1 MKTKGASA
9 RLKASVS
16 GLLLAGV
23 LMGGVYSTSAFAQET
38 SKTTWRPVNGEFIV
52 PAGPGAA
59 LDSAARMIVQLL
71 HQHGLV
77 DDMIVVNRPG
87 GNSAIGLNVLD
98 QHVGDGSYVMSFASS
113 LLNNQIIGAL
123 DRDYTDYTPIATLL
137 DEYVAVV
144 VSEKSPY
151 KNIDDLIQAL
161 KKNPGALNIGVAASV
176 GNHIHVGFARPLKEA
191 GVDISKLTII
201 PYKSSAESMTAL
213 IGGHV
218 DVVGATTPNLVAP
231 IQAGSIRALAVGAPK
246 RLTGPLADTPTWIE
260 EGINIVPI
268 SSQGLLGPKG
278 MTPEQLAYW
287 THALDIV
294 VATKEWQ
301 DLMMR
306 NHWSPNYLGP
316 EETRKYREQEFA
328 HSLEILSD
336 LGLAKKQSAKR

>member
-1 MKTKGASA
+1 MKAKGSFA
-9 RLKASVS
+9 RLKASIP
-16 GLLLAGV
+16 GLLLTGMV
-23 LMGGVYSTSAFAQET
+23 MGGAGSTAALAQQVPK
-38 SKTTWRPVNGEFIV
+38 SGWRPVNGEFVV

-98 QHVGDGSYVMSFASS
+98 QHEGDGSYVMSFASS
-113 LLNNQIIGAL
+113 LINNQIIGAL
-123 DRDYTDYTPIATLL
+123 DRNYADYTPIATLL

-151 KNIDDLIQAL
+151 KNIDQLIEAF
-161 KKNPGALNIGVAASV
+161 KKNPGALNVGVAASI
-176 GNHIHVGFARPLKEA
+176 GNHIHVGMARPLKQA
-191 GVDISKLTII
+191 GVDIGKMTII

-218 DVVGATTPNLVAP
+218 DVVAATTPNLVAP
-231 IQAGSIRALAVGAPK
+231 LQAGSIRALVVGAPK
-246 RLTGPLADTPTWIE
+246 RLARPLTDIPTWIE
-260 EGINIVPI
+260 QGIDIVPI

-294 VATKEWQ
+294 VTTREWQ
-301 DLMMR
+301 DLMTR
-306 NHWSPNYLGP
+306 NQWSPNYLGP
-316 EETRKYREQEFA
+316 EETRKYRDKEFA
-328 HSLEILSD
+328 ETLEILSD
-336 LGLAKKQSAKR
+336 LGLAKK